1 MILKSGFLLKGEFFM
16 RRNLRLFSLTCA
28 LFIAVLT
35 QPVVC
40 AANPIRV
47 AFIDTGI
54 STKYLDAD
62 RVAQG
67 KNYAFPERDTED
79 RDGHGTATAGM
90 MLGSSQLGLEG
101 SCPDAV
107 AVPLVTYDYYQSGV
121 IKNSGV
127 SALCEAIYDA
137 VDVFDCSVINISMGV
152 PSESEGLRQAAE
164 YAEKNGVVVVS
175 AVGND
180 NLMYP
185 ERKYYPAVYRT
196 VIGVGAAAGTE
207 PEAAL
212 FDTGTTVIGVGAA
225 VGTAGAPA
233 GAYTAADFSQ
243 RKGVSVLAKGAD
255 VEAVTNR
262 NEAKSRILSGT
273 SYASGY
279 VAGACARLL
288 VQSPLLTPAQVR
300 ALLYA
305 EAQDICAPWVDEE
318 SGWGLVGPSRPDHE
332 TLTRGMFTALLYTA
346 AGEPESRD
354 SAFSDVPQDNYCAK
368 AIAWAAEIGIVNGCG
383 DGRFHPYDDMTLEQI
398 ALILYR
404 YAQNENCGISFGD
417 ETDIK
422 YADGQGSAGGY
433 SVSAVRWALDEG
445 LIGSG
450 GDWVPQR
457 AITRAKSADILRCF
471 FENNNKI

>member
-1 MILKSGFLLKGEFFM
+1 M
-16 RRNLRLFSLTCA
+16 RHSLRLFSLTCA
-28 LFIAVLT
+28 LCIAVLT
-35 QPVVC
+35 QPVVF

-54 STKYLDAD
+54 STKYLDGD

-90 MLGSSQLGLEG
+90 MLGSSRLGLEG

-121 IKNSGV
+121 VRNSGV

-196 VIGVGAAAGTE
+196 VIGVGAAAGT
-207 PEAAL
+207 A
-212 FDTGTTVIGVGAA
+212 D
-225 VGTAGAPA
+225 APA
-233 GAYTAADFSQ
+233 GAYAAADFSQ
-243 RKGVSVLAKGAD
+243 RNGVSLLAKGAD
-255 VEAVTNR
+255 VETATNR
-262 NEAKSRILSGT
+262 NEAKSRILNGT
-273 SYASGY
+273 SYASAY
-279 VAGACARLL
+279 VAGVCARLL
-288 VQSPLLTPAQVR
+288 VQSPSLTPAQVR

-318 SGWGLVGPSRPDHE
+318 SGWGFVGPSRPDHE
-332 TLTRGMFTALLYTA
+332 TLTRGMFAALLYTA

-354 SAFSDVPQDNYCAK
+354 STFSDVSQDSYCAK
-368 AIAWAAEIGIVNGCG
+368 AIAWAEEAGIVNGCG
-383 DGRFHPYDDMTLEQI
+383 NGRFHPYDDMTLEQI

-404 YAQNENCGISFGD
+404 YAQHENRGISLD
-417 ETDIK
+417 NETDIK
-422 YADGQGSAGGY
+422 YADGPESVGGY
-433 SVSAVRWALDEG
+433 AVSALRWALDKG
-445 LIGSG
+445 LMGSG
-450 GDWVPQR
+450 GDWAPQR
-457 AITRAKSADILRCF
+457 PITRAESADVLRHF

>member
-1 MILKSGFLLKGEFFM
+1 M
-16 RRNLRLFSLTCA
+16 RHSLRLFSLTCA

-35 QPVVC
+35 RPVVY
-40 AANPIRV
+40 AAEQVRV
-47 AFIDTGI
+47 AFVDTGI
-54 STKYLDAD
+54 SVKYLDGD
-62 RVAQG
+62 KVAQG

-90 MLGSSQLGLEG
+90 MLGSSRLGLEG

-121 IKNSGV
+121 VKNSGV

-137 VDVFDCSVINISMGV
+137 VDVFDCRVINISMGV

-225 VGTAGAPA
+225 DAPA

-243 RKGVSVLAKGAD
+243 KNGVSVLAKGAD
-255 VEAVTNR
+255 VETATNR

-273 SYASGY
+273 SYASAY
-279 VAGACARLL
+279 VAGICARLL
-288 VQSPLLTPAQVR
+288 VQSPSLTPAQVR

-318 SGWGLVGPSRPDHE
+318 SGWGLVGTSRPDHE
-332 TLTRGMFTALLYTA
+332 MLTRGMFIALLYIA
-346 AGEPESRD
+346 AGEPESRYNT
-354 SAFSDVPQDNYCAK
+354 FSDVPQDSYCAE

-383 DGRFHPYDDMTLEQI
+383 DGRFHSYDDMTLEQV

-404 YAQNENCGISFGD
+404 YAQHEDRGILFGNK
-417 ETDIK
+417 TDIK
-422 YADGQGSAGGY
+422 YADGPESAGGY
-433 SVSAVRWALDEG
+433 AVSAVRWALDEG

-450 GDWVPQR
+450 GDWAPQR
-457 AITRAKSADILRCF
+457 AITRAESADVLRCF